1 MSGSLRVANASPRK
15 DRGRPAHGRLLL
27 RDARPEDRR
36 SAAALLREALTPE
49 LADAVFGLG
58 AAGASPYF
66 ERLFQH
72 QDTLWSYDI
81 TTAGPRLTA
90 RSWAWFP
97 THPGRCLPSGVE
109 PLCGAIGAP
118 YGLWGLLKLI
128 PRIRALMRA
137 SPAVPP
143 DHWFIPSLAVAPK
156 HRGNG
161 VAHALLQTV
170 YRHAETHAPA
180 CSLYVPT
187 SNATAR
193 DFYDRAGY
201 VEREGSASEALQRL
215 AGVDGRVRFERRL
228 AGGRPA

>member
-1 MSGSLRVANASPRK
+1 MSGSLRVANASPAK

-81 TTAGPRLTA
+81 TTLAEIDGEVVGLV
-90 RSWAWFP
+90 S
-97 THPGRCLPSGVE
+97 H
-109 PLCGAIGAP
+109 AP
-118 YGLWGLLKLI
+118 WTVLAQRRRATLWGYWRAYGLWGLLKLI